1 MNNENERVKQITDGF
16 EQAVEAARKLRG
28 GIKSF
33 VIIAE
38 AAECEPDST
47 GRGGLDAVGGTLGD
61 IVNLAMS
68 FGLKIVGKIL
78 QG

>member
-33 VIIAE
+33 IIFVE
-38 AAECEPDST
+38 AAECEPDNT
-47 GRGGLDAVGGTLGD
+47 GRGRITAGGGTSGD
-61 IVNLAMS
+61 IFELAARCGHEVMT
-68 FGLKIVGKIL
+68 KIL